1 MVSHLAAIIT
11 AIATAATI
19 EVSAQTDYWQSFKT
33 QVNPANISIPSI
45 AQTTSLEPSVECT
58 YYNPDPAYIS
68 INASEF
74 PTVWQVAT
82 TNGMASSSEFLDLY
96 NLIDWNS
103 APNIQP
109 RKKNPDGSLD
119 FTGYPSSD
127 PDCWWS
133 SSLCTTPKHPGIN
146 EDIVACNE
154 PETWGLTYDDGPNCS
169 HNVFYDYLREHDYKA
184 TMFYIGSNVID
195 WPYGAMRGM
204 QDGHHIGAHTWSHEY
219 TTTLTNQEVLAE
231 FYYTQKAIKL
241 ATGVTPR
248 YWRPPYGDVDDRV
261 RWIASQLGLTAVIWN
276 LDTDDWAAGD
286 TATMQ
291 QIQNNYDAFIEM
303 GTNGTFKD
311 TGNIV
316 LAHEIS
322 NDSMTLAVNN
332 LARISSAYKNIMNVA
347 TCMNISNPYFEDFI
361 YQPLA
366 NGNLGNQT
374 NTPMP
379 SGKTNSSTINRPSPK
394 QAAVQ
399 KSSANAIEPHVF
411 PFMVALMFILAGF
424 LLDC

>member
-11 AIATAATI
+11 AIATVATI
-19 EVSAQTDYWQSFKT
+19 KVSAQADYWQSFKT

-74 PTVWQVAT
+74 PTIWQVAT

-248 YWRPPYGDVDDRV
+248 YWRPVSFIRISTHCKLICVSSLMVTLMTVFG
-261 RWIASQLGLTAVIWN
+261 GLLVSWDLLLSFGTLTLMI
-276 LDTDDWAAGD
+276 G
-286 TATMQ
+286 Q
-291 QIQNNYDAFIEM
+291 PEIQRQCNRFRTI
-303 GTNGTFKD
+303 
-311 TGNIV
+311 
-316 LAHEIS
+316 
-322 NDSMTLAVNN
+322 MTLLLKWEPMVP
-332 LARISSAYKNIMNVA
+332 LRIQETLY
-347 TCMNISNPYFEDFI
+347 
-361 YQPLA
+361 
-366 NGNLGNQT
+366 
-374 NTPMP
+374 
-379 SGKTNSSTINRPSPK
+379 
-394 QAAVQ
+394 
-399 KSSANAIEPHVF
+399 
-411 PFMVALMFILAGF
+411 
-424 LLDC
+424 

>member
-11 AIATAATI
+11 AIATVTTI
-19 EVSAQTDYWQSFKT
+19 KVSAQVDYWQSFKT
-33 QVNPANISIPSI
+33 QINPANISIPSI
-45 AQTTSLEPSVECT
+45 AQTTSLKPSVECT
-58 YYNPDPAYIS
+58 YYSPDPAYIS

-82 TNGMASSSEFLDLY
+82 TNGMASSNEFLNLY
-96 NLIDWNS
+96 SSIDWNN

-133 SSLCTTPKHPGIN
+133 SSLCTAPKHPGIN

-248 YWRPPYGDVDDRV
+248 YWRPVSFIRV
-261 RWIASQLGLTAVIWN
+261 
-276 LDTDDWAAGD
+276 
-286 TATMQ
+286 
-291 QIQNNYDAFIEM
+291 
-303 GTNGTFKD
+303 
-311 TGNIV
+311 
-316 LAHEIS
+316 
-322 NDSMTLAVNN
+322 
-332 LARISSAYKNIMNVA
+332 
-347 TCMNISNPYFEDFI
+347 
-361 YQPLA
+361 
-366 NGNLGNQT
+366 
-374 NTPMP
+374 
-379 SGKTNSSTINRPSPK
+379 ST
-394 QAAVQ
+394 
-399 KSSANAIEPHVF
+399 H
-411 PFMVALMFILAGF
+411 
-424 LLDC
+424 C